1 MATMLERNKKVKTPQ
16 KTLEEYA
23 EDALYREVWE
33 DVNNE
38 KTQRFLKKYSSHLIA
53 GALIILIA
61 ATAFQMARHHMRAS
75 RVATAA
81 TYEMA
86 IGNADAGALAAL
98 GGNSGGATA
107 DLALFRSWTIS
118 GDASTLEKLAKNG
131 HSRDFRDLAVL
142 HLAAIRGDAMSV
154 KELEKFLS
162 DLNTKSS
169 PYYYNAMLMI
179 AQKHLAENDRD
190 GARKWLDRI
199 IGDPAAPSV
208 VSANAEALR

>member
-1 MATMLERNKKVKTPQ
+1 MATILERNKKVKAPQ

-61 ATAFQMARHHMRAS
+61 ATAFQMTRHHMRAS

-81 TYEMA
+81 AYEMA

-98 GGNSGGATA
+98 GRNSGGATA

-118 GDASTLEKLAKNG
+118 GDIQTLEQLAKRG

-142 HLAAIRGDAMSV
+142 HLAAVRGDAMSPQA
-154 KELEKFLS
+154 LEKFLS

-179 AQKHLAENDRD
+179 AQKHLAANDR
-190 GARKWLDRI
+190 AAAATWLDRI
-199 IGDPAAPSV
+199 IGDPGAPAI
-208 VSANAEALR
+208 VSANAEALK